1 MGIPAQREVALSAG
15 GGLCSRLSGMP
26 TAVWTGAV
34 NKETV
39 FFLIYLGGEVFWVG
53 RIFYF

>member
-1 MGIPAQREVALSAG
+1 
-15 GGLCSRLSGMP
+15 MP

-34 NKETV
+34 HEETV